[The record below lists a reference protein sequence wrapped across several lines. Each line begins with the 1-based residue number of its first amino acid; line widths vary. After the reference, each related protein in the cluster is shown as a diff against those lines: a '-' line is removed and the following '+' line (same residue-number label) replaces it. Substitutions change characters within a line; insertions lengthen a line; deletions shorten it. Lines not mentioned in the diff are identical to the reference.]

1 MHVAK
6 NKIMKTVAV
15 KRPAPS
21 QKSGAIGGLRPDQI
35 IPLDDDMT
43 EF

>member
-15 KRPAPS
+15 KPPAPS
-21 QKSGAIGGLRPDQI
+21 QQSGAIGGLRPDRI
-35 IPLDDDMT
+35 IPLDDDMM